1 MPRCSPQKKEQ
12 EKEKIEK
19 RKMCGNSAD
28 EKKASLASCNIPRQ
42 DYLENYS
49 FRLPSMKFVEHCTG
63 IAVQNSFIRNI
74 RHLITTKLFFVFHT
88 NERNKT
94 ETKIHITPCYFSPL
108 SEIPGSIEL
117 LENSLTYEGVQW
129 RKIVECIT
137 AFQLGW
143 LNDDWLNDDLSSKDL
158 FIGLPFVSFVSC
170 CQCMYIFSFGF
181 ESKIWDLLFGI
192 SLGRFLKYLY

>member
-1 MPRCSPQKKEQ
+1 MPYNRNNIQYLDILHSHASLLSAKERTR
-12 EKEKIEK
+12 KEKIEK
-19 RKMCGNSAD
+19 RKRCGNSAD

-94 ETKIHITPCYFSPL
+94 EKTKIH
-108 SEIPGSIEL
+108 
-117 LENSLTYEGVQW
+117 
-129 RKIVECIT
+129 IT

>member
-1 MPRCSPQKKEQ
+1 
-12 EKEKIEK
+12 
-19 RKMCGNSAD
+19 
-28 EKKASLASCNIPRQ
+28 
-42 DYLENYS
+42 
-49 FRLPSMKFVEHCTG
+49 MKFVKHCTG

-94 ETKIHITPCYFSPL
+94 EKTKKH
-108 SEIPGSIEL
+108 
-117 LENSLTYEGVQW
+117 
-129 RKIVECIT
+129 IT